1 MKSKQKG
8 FSLIELLIVV
18 GIILIIAA
26 MAIPSLLKSRMAA
39 NEASAV
45 GSVRSINT
53 SQVTYSNSCQVYAAT
68 LGELNTGALCPAG
81 AGTIDVTLA
90 AGVKSGY
97 QITSIAPGTT
107 AGGTQDT
114 TFDVNADPITQGV
127 SGQRHFF
134 SNESLVVRVD
144 QAVPA
149 TNVSAPL

>member
-1 MKSKQKG
+1 MKSNQKG

-53 SQVTYSNSCQVYAAT
+53 SQVTYSNSCQVYAPT

-81 AGTIDVTLA
+81 ADTIDVTLA
-90 AGVKSGY
+90 TGVKSGY
-97 QITSIAPGTT
+97 QITKCNLAEL
-107 AGGTQDT
+107 A
-114 TFDVNADPITQGV
+114 QGI
-127 SGQRHFF
+127 HALF
-134 SNESLVVRVD
+134 
-144 QAVPA
+144 
-149 TNVSAPL
+149 T